1 MSWVVR
7 HAGRYMISNSGVYG
21 RRLGASGACRAAG
34 SRSRAPAPARGRA
47 RQRAVVH
54 LADRVRVALVDAA
67 TRTGD
72 RPLLEVDDLEVRLKN
87 VRGVDGLSMHIAK
100 GETLGL
106 VGESGS
112 GKSTTDRAALQLVPT
127 AAGSIRLDGTDLA
140 TADAAARRNLRRR
153 AQMMFQ
159 DQFGSLNQRMQVG
172 DIIVAEPLEIHR
184 IGDQAARRR
193 LVDELLSVAGLP
205 ANAALRFPHGAAR
218 GDPRPRRSARRLP
231 FPHPLPCAR
240 QRCSEEAP
248 RLEPSGGFRARPDAA
263 AFWSRDQPRLPA
275 CLQAARRPWRCCTT
289 TCCCS
294 TADLD
299 LARVKRGGADARCV
313 RGDAFATSGGVQ
325 QINIPAPTQSAA

>member
-1 MSWVVR
+1 
-7 HAGRYMISNSGVYG
+7 MISNSGVYG
-21 RRLGASGACRAAG
+21 RRLGAERCMSSSGF
-34 SRSRAPAPARGRA
+34 SKPRSGTSTWTA

-159 DQFGSLNQRMQVG
+159 DQFGSLN
-172 DIIVAEPLEIHR
+172 
-184 IGDQAARRR
+184 
-193 LVDELLSVAGLP
+193 
-205 ANAALRFPHGAAR
+205 
-218 GDPRPRRSARRLP
+218 
-231 FPHPLPCAR
+231 
-240 QRCSEEAP
+240 
-248 RLEPSGGFRARPDAA
+248 
-263 AFWSRDQPRLPA
+263 
-275 CLQAARRPWRCCTT
+275 
-289 TCCCS
+289 
-294 TADLD
+294 
-299 LARVKRGGADARCV
+299 
-313 RGDAFATSGGVQ
+313 
-325 QINIPAPTQSAA
+325 

>member
-1 MSWVVR
+1 V
-7 HAGRYMISNSGVYG
+7 N
-21 RRLGASGACRAAG
+21 
-34 SRSRAPAPARGRA
+34 
-47 RQRAVVH
+47 
-54 LADRVRVALVDAA
+54 AA

-87 VRGVDGLSMHIAK
+87 VRAVDGLSMHIAK

-159 DQFGSLNQRMQVG
+159 DQFGSLNQRMRVG

-193 LVDELLSVAGLP
+193 RVDQLLSVVGLP
-205 ANAALRFPHGAAR
+205 ANAARRFPHGAAR
-218 GDPRPRRSARRLP
+218 GDPRPRRSARR
-231 FPHPLPCAR
+231 FR
-240 QRCSEEAP
+240 TRCPMRGSEAP

-275 CLQAARRPWRCCTT
+275 CLQAARRPWRCCKG

-294 TADLD
+294 TQ
-299 LARVKRGGADARCV
+299 
-313 RGDAFATSGGVQ
+313 TS
-325 QINIPAPTQSAA
+325 IWRA

>member
-1 MSWVVR
+1 MRSRVVQAR
-7 HAGRYMISNSGVYG
+7 RGGGRIAPGEAQGPAQSDDVIAPSPSACAAAPLAETLPVRQVTQDILELG
-21 RRLGASGACRAAG
+21 RAACRPVHDLEFGRVRAAPRRRRGACRAAG

-159 DQFGSLNQRMQVG
+159 DQFGSLKSAHAGRRHHRCRAVG
-172 DIIVAEPLEIHR
+172 DSPHRRPGGPAPAGGRAAERGGIAGERGAPLSP
-184 IGDQAARRR
+184 QCCARRSQAPPIR
-193 LVDELLSVAGLP
+193 PPVAVSAP
-205 ANAALRFPHGAAR
+205 AAL
-218 GDPRPRRSARRLP
+218 
-231 FPHPLPCAR
+231 C
-240 QRCSEEAP
+240 
-248 RLEPSGGFRARPDAA
+248 AA
-263 AFWSRDQPRLPA
+263 AL
-275 CLQAARRPWRCCTT
+275 LG
-289 TCCCS
+289 
-294 TADLD
+294 
-299 LARVKRGGADARCV
+299 GGAPAGAIR
-313 RGDAFATSGGVQ
+313 RIPGAT
-325 QINIPAPTQSAA
+325 